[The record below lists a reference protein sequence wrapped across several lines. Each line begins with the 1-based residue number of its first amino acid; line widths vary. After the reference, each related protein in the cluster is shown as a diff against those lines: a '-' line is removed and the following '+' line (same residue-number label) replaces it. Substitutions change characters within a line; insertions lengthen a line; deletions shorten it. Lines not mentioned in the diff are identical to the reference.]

1 MVFFFFWFNFIYLFF
16 QLFILRFID
25 MFDYMSGSALSLSHC
40 GVVFHCM
47 SMPSF
52 IHYSTDGQWVL
63 AIMNKEVVNILAYIF
78 LVDICIRFS

>member
-1 MVFFFFWFNFIYLFF
+1 
-16 QLFILRFID
+16 

-78 LVDICIRFS
+78 LVDICIHFS